1 MDHLLVAL
9 LVLLASVMF
18 GAGHA
23 PPEHDGAIP
32 VRLER
37 DGDGWRL
44 MRGGEAYVIRGAG
57 GQSQLERLVAAGGN
71 SIRTWSADNI
81 GGLLDRADKLG
92 LTVTVGIWLEH
103 ERHGFDYSD
112 PASRAQQLAMVKRV
126 VEAYRDHPAV
136 LMWGVGNEV
145 ELGGDLGKAM
155 VAVEDAAALIKSL
168 DPNHPTMAVIAEIGD
183 GKAKRVRELCPSID
197 LLGINAYG
205 GGASIPERLNEQ
217 GYDGAY
223 VMTEFGPRGHWE
235 GPKTPWGA
243 PIEPTSVEKAA
254 MYERTYKAAVEAELG
269 GRCLGSYVFLW
280 GQKQETTATWFGMFL
295 PSGEALPTVDV
306 MQRMWTGSEP
316 ANSAPLVGVIRGPST
331 VTPGSQ
337 LSATVEVKDPDG
349 DALSI
354 LWRVVAESSDRRQ
367 GGDSEQAPPEVP
379 GLVVSSSGNQAVI
392 EAPARPGAYRL
403 FVYAF
408 DGEGGAGTSN
418 LPFLVEDSEG
428 EESGSKP

>member
-1 MDHLLVAL
+1 M
-9 LVLLASVMF
+9 
-18 GAGHA
+18 
-23 PPEHDGAIP
+23 
-32 VRLER
+32 
-37 DGDGWRL
+37 
-44 MRGGEAYVIRGAG
+44 
-57 GQSQLERLVAAGGN
+57 
-71 SIRTWSADNI
+71 
-81 GGLLDRADKLG
+81 
-92 LTVTVGIWLEH
+92 
-103 ERHGFDYSD
+103 
-112 PASRAQQLAMVKRV
+112 
-126 VEAYRDHPAV
+126 
-136 LMWGVGNEV
+136 
-145 ELGGDLGKAM
+145 
-155 VAVEDAAALIKSL
+155 
-168 DPNHPTMAVIAEIGD
+168 
-183 GKAKRVRELCPSID
+183 
-197 LLGINAYG
+197 
-205 GGASIPERLNEQ
+205 
-217 GYDGAY
+217 
-223 VMTEFGPRGHWE
+223 
-235 GPKTPWGA
+235 
-243 PIEPTSVEKAA
+243 
-254 MYERTYKAAVEAELG
+254 
-269 GRCLGSYVFLW
+269 W